1 MSEENTFEIISRLV
15 NTDDDKS
22 GLYFHVLK
30 IMHKNKIL
38 TEFLFYAQVSHKIC
52 PEKSVREFFWEFC
65 ENMDLLH
72 DDIAYVRQQVK
83 LYSEGKITP
92 FRLHQHR
99 NLRTRTTDKTLLLYL
114 EEYTGMDMSDRGD
127 EIVESY
133 AAY

>member
-1 MSEENTFEIISRLV
+1 MPEENTFEIISRLV

-30 IMHKNKIL
+30 IMHKNGML
-38 TEFLFYAQVSHKIC
+38 TEFLKYAQVSHKIC
-52 PEKSVREFFWEFC
+52 PEKSVGEFFWEFC

-72 DDIAYVRQQVK
+72 DDTNYAKQQVK
-83 LYSEGKITP
+83 LYSEGKVTP
-92 FRLHQHR
+92 FRLHRHR
-99 NLRTRTTDKTLLLYL
+99 NLRTRTRDTSLLLYL

-127 EIVESY
+127 EIIESY